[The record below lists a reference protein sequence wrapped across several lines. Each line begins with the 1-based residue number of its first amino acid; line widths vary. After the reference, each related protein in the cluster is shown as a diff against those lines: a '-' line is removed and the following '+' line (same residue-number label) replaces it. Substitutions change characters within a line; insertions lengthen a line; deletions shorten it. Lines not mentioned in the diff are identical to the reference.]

1 MAKQRSEGPQAPKPT
16 EPLERGKAHR
26 TSTERA
32 RLAENPNLN
41 QAGNE
46 LGSNDQAQ
54 GSQTGNDVDT
64 IPE

>member
-1 MAKQRSEGPQAPKPT
+1 MAKQRTERPEAPKTT
-16 EPLERGKAHR
+16 EAPETGRAHR
-26 TSTERA
+26 TQTEHGK
-32 RLAENPNLN
+32 LVENPNLN